1 MTDASAPT
9 TIQTASPAPSPPPAL
24 NELES
29 RLAAMTPLELEARRR
44 QIVESANG
52 KYEALSTDDLR
63 ELAFIVSTLRRRN
76 SGPPKTPKVAGAAK
90 AKPTIDNLLDL

>member
-9 TIQTASPAPSPPPAL
+9 IELSG
-24 NELES
+24 LES
-29 RLAAMTPLELEARRR
+29 RLAAMSPLELEARRR

-76 SGPPKTPKVAGAAK
+76 SGPPKTAKVAGAAK